1 MAKDLGSEAAVSVY
15 HSPWKESL
23 SGPRLQLLSDNNRT
37 AGIVTNVH
45 VGSRYNSL
53 ARKPFSFKTEVP
65 YNVFLKVYINDSYY
79 KQNHGIMSTSVPNP
93 RNSKPP
99 WKEFQIG
106 QMFDSSLPDFMLW
119 YSSTL

>member
-23 SGPRLQLLSDNNRT
+23 SGPRLQVLIDNNRT
-37 AGIVTNVH
+37 ADRVTNVH
-45 VGSRYNSL
+45 VGSKYNSL
-53 ARKPFSFKTEVP
+53 ARKHFSCKIELP

-99 WKEFQIG
+99 CREFQIG
-106 QMFDSSLPDFMLW
+106 
-119 YSSTL
+119 